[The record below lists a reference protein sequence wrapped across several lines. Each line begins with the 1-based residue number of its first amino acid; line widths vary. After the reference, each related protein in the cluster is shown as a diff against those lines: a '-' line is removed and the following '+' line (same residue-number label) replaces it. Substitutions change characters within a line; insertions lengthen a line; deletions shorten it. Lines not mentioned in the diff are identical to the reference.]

1 MTVLVTVA
9 HGTRTAAGNE
19 VAREVTALA
28 AARLGL
34 AGVAAYVELAE
45 PLLSD
50 VAAAAAAR
58 GEAGVVVPLL
68 LSTGMHVRSDLPA
81 MVRGSSLR
89 LGRQLGPHPLLASAM
104 VSRLVGAGV
113 EPGSPVVMVAAG
125 STDPL
130 AVRDLERSAE
140 LLGRAWG
147 TPVRWATLTGLGPRP
162 ADVVRRGD
170 AVAPYL
176 LATGFFDR
184 RLRETCLDAGASLV
198 ADVIGPHPLVVDLIV
213 SRASAL
219 RGARRWSSRE
229 AR

>member
-1 MTVLVTVA
+1 MTLLVTVA

-19 VAREVTALA
+19 VAREVTARA

-50 VAAAAAAR
+50 VAAGAAGR
-58 GEAGVVVPLL
+58 SEGGVVVPLL
-68 LSTGMHVRSDLPA
+68 LSTGMHVRSDLPQ
-81 MVRGSSLR
+81 MVAGSGLR

-104 VSRLVGAGV
+104 VARLISAGAA
-113 EPGSPVVMVAAG
+113 PGSPVVMVAAG

-130 AVRDLERSAE
+130 AVRDLERSAD

-147 TPVRWATLTGLGPRP
+147 GDVRWATLTGLGPRP
-162 ADVVRRGD
+162 ADVVRPGD

-176 LATGFFDR
+176 LATGYFDR
-184 RLRETCLDAGASLV
+184 RLRTDCLDAGAALV
-198 ADVIGPHPLVVDLIV
+198 ADVIGPHPLVVDLVV
-213 SRASAL
+213 SRARAL
-219 RGARRWSSRE
+219 VRARSFNC
-229 AR
+229 

>member
-1 MTVLVTVA
+1 MLVTVA
-9 HGTRTAAGNE
+9 HGTRTAVGNE

-28 AARLGL
+28 AARLDTTGT
-34 AGVAAYVELAE
+34 AAYVELAE

-50 VAAAAAAR
+50 VAAGSAAR

-81 MVRGSSLR
+81 MVAGSPLR

-104 VSRLVGAGV
+104 VARLLEAGAA
-113 EPGSPVVMVAAG
+113 PGSPVVMVAAG

-147 TPVRWATLTGLGPRP
+147 SPVRWATLTGLGPRP
-162 ADVVRRGD
+162 AEVVRAGD

-184 RLRETCLDAGASLV
+184 RLRAECGDAGAALV
-198 ADVIGPHPLVVDLIV
+198 ADVIGPHPLVVDLV
-213 SRASAL
+213 VARASAL
-219 RGARRWSSRE
+219 MRAESFNC
-229 AR
+229 

>member
-1 MTVLVTVA
+1 MTLLVTVA

-19 VAREVTALA
+19 VARALTTA
-28 AARLGL
+28 AADRLGL
-34 AGVAAYVELAE
+34 TGVAAYVELAE
-45 PLLSD
+45 PLLAD
-50 VAAAAAAR
+50 VAASSAAR
-58 GEAGVVVPLL
+58 EEPGVVVPLL

-89 LGRQLGPHPLLASAM
+89 LGRQLGPHLLLASAM
-104 VSRLVGAGV
+104 VDRLLSAGAA
-113 EPGSPVVMVAAG
+113 PGAPVVMVAAG

-130 AVRDLERSAE
+130 AVRDLERSAA

-176 LATGFFDR
+176 LATGYFAR
-184 RLRETCLDAGASLV
+184 RLRTECLDAGAALV
-198 ADVIGPHPLVVDLIV
+198 ADVVGPHPLVVDLVV

-219 RGARRWSSRE
+219 LRGHF
-229 AR
+229 